1 MLAADCRKSDDNPMS
16 TALIH
21 SNPPEAQIEQL
32 MRDSRR
38 IAVIGLS
45 PNPGRPSHSV
55 ARYLLERGYEIIPV
69 NPGHDRLLDRPCYPD
84 LAAVP
89 GRVDL
94 VDVFRSPE
102 HVPEVVAQFLARGD
116 GALWLQEGVVD
127 HASALRA
134 TAAGRVVVMDRC
146 TAKVAAVL

>member
-1 MLAADCRKSDDNPMS
+1 MITP
-16 TALIH
+16 TANALMH
-21 SNPPEAQIEQL
+21 TNPPEAGIEAL
-32 MRDSRR
+32 LRGVKR

-55 ARYLLERGYEIIPV
+55 ARYLIDKGYEIIPV
-69 NPGHDRLLDRPCYPD
+69 NPGHDRLLGLPCYPD

-102 HVPEVVAQFLARGD
+102 HVPAVVAQFLARDD
-116 GALWLQEGVVD
+116 GALWLQEGVID

-134 TAAGRVVVMDRC
+134 AAAGRVVVMDRC